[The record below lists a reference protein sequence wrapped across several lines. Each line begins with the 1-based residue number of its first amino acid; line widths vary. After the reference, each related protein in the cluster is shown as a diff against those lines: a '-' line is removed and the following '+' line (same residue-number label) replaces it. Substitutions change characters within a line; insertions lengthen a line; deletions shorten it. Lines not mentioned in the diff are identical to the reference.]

1 MVDAIHARAARRPIT
16 VARVGAAAGQAAEI
30 VGYAT
35 KATEP
40 IDKLAAA
47 VKESGTGRVPKSVE
61 ALLELRGV
69 AEFVQLGLHVTA
81 AIASD
86 RPAAAVIDAMFK
98 AADIAIGATTGL
110 AKLHPLLAL
119 MDVYCAALKLS
130 VGLLD
135 NQAAFDRLLAERRE
149 RIAEL
154 EKLAERAR
162 DELSSSLLSAMQ
174 DAYVRG
180 GFVNFMCRS
189 TLERAASPGV
199 RPSQSELIDTYRAMS
214 EVVSA
219 SRIFADAKA
228 AALAEVELRVLVVGI
243 AGAQIVRLGR
253 TFDAHVATLE
263 SRPTPGNRISAY
275 AAMRDRMTDELFSA
289 DDHGV
294 DIDSRASDA
303 FEGVLKRA
311 RGLVADAAAIER
323 RFEAL
328 PAFVLARR
336 IRSQG
341 LAPR

>member
-119 MDVYCAALKLS
+119 LDVYCAALKAS

-135 NQAAFDRLLAERRE
+135 NKAVFDRLLSERRE

-154 EKLAERAR
+154 EKLADRAR
-162 DELSSSLLSAMQ
+162 TELSSSLLSAMQ

-180 GFVNFMCRS
+180 GFVNFMCRA
-189 TLERAASPGV
+189 TLERAVSPGA

-214 EVVSA
+214 EAASA

-243 AGAQIVRLGR
+243 AAAQIEKLGR
-253 TFDAHVATLE
+253 MFDAHVATLE
-263 SRPTPGNRISAY
+263 SRPAPLNQISGYGAL
-275 AAMRDRMTDELFSA
+275 RDRFTEESFRA
-289 DDHGV
+289 DGP

-328 PAFVLARR
+328 PAFALARR